1 MPFMGD
7 EHQELLWERTK
18 KTAILLD
25 GGELETKYVYE
36 KERIFEHEARG
47 GAEAHF
53 NYVFIIRE

>member
-1 MPFMGD
+1 MGD